1 MIKKVEHATTNM
13 SRPPIVVI
21 MGHIDHGKT
30 SILDWYRHTKVT
42 SQETG
47 GITQHIGAYEVTHEK
62 KTITFIDTPGHEAF
76 SKMRSRGARVADI
89 AILVVAADEGVRPQ
103 TREAIGI
110 IRTLEMPFIV
120 ALNKIDKPEANVER
134 VKQELAKEE
143 ILIESYGGK
152 IPAVELSAKK
162 GTGMEEL
169 LEMILLIA
177 ELSHVE
183 GDASLPAEG
192 VVIESHLDPRR
203 GTSATLLVRNG
214 TYRKQDILVMGQQI
228 ETARIVEDFLGHAIE
243 EAKPS
248 SPIRITGLSSMPAIG
263 DTFHAF
269 ATKKAADEFKAQL
282 PPIMASADIPR
293 TAANGKIVFNIILKS
308 DVSGSKEVLEES
320 LTKIESAEIRIRI
333 IKSEVGDINES
344 DVKMALATERVTLIG
359 FKVKIDASAKELAE
373 HANIH
378 IVTGEVIYNIL
389 DAVKRVM
396 EEMIPPEIR
405 RTPLGKAR
413 ILKLFKNEGS
423 RQIVGGRVEDGVI
436 EKNAKIEII
445 RFGVK
450 EGTAIITSLQRNKID
465 TESVAKGSEFGMQV
479 ISKTPINENDI
490 LEVYREEIIKRTL

>member
-110 IRTLEMPFIV
+110 IKTLEMPFIV

-214 TYRKQDILVMGQQI
+214 TYRKQDIL
-228 ETARIVEDFLGHAIE
+228 
-243 EAKPS
+243 S
-248 SPIRITGLSSMPAIG
+248 
-263 DTFHAF
+263 
-269 ATKKAADEFKAQL
+269 
-282 PPIMASADIPR
+282 
-293 TAANGKIVFNIILKS
+293 
-308 DVSGSKEVLEES
+308 
-320 LTKIESAEIRIRI
+320 
-333 IKSEVGDINES
+333 
-344 DVKMALATERVTLIG
+344 
-359 FKVKIDASAKELAE
+359 
-373 HANIH
+373 
-378 IVTGEVIYNIL
+378 
-389 DAVKRVM
+389 
-396 EEMIPPEIR
+396 
-405 RTPLGKAR
+405 
-413 ILKLFKNEGS
+413 
-423 RQIVGGRVEDGVI
+423 
-436 EKNAKIEII
+436 
-445 RFGVK
+445 
-450 EGTAIITSLQRNKID
+450 
-465 TESVAKGSEFGMQV
+465 
-479 ISKTPINENDI
+479 
-490 LEVYREEIIKRTL
+490 